1 MITMSLY
8 YTCWLFRFFSIE
20 NILKVQKAVPES
32 AVTKCQ
38 ALSFKGVESTKES
51 LVVKFRFYLWKHD
64 KDCFEP

>member
-1 MITMSLY
+1 MQSKTHSAHNDYDESVLH
-8 YTCWLFRFFSIE
+8 LLVLSFFSIE

-51 LVVKFRFYLWKHD
+51 LVVKFRFYL
-64 KDCFEP
+64 